1 MIQLLLYIYMVGIDT
16 NNMTINPPW
25 YQEYVAEIDM
35 NGMINTTIKSPWYQE
50 YMVKI
55 DMTIKPSRYQ
65 EYMVKINMNGTI
77 YKTIKQVFNLAK

>member
-25 YQEYVAEIDM
+25 YQEY
-35 NGMINTTIKSPWYQE
+35 
-50 YMVKI
+50 MVRI

>member
-55 DMTIKPSRYQ
+55 
-65 EYMVKINMNGTI
+65 NMNGTI